1 MGNFG
6 AQKYEMTKAGDW
18 YNFHHRDGYY
28 STRVEG
34 TTKDLAYMLFK
45 NYLNATQDGYGT
57 ILNDSV
63 GPLFLE
69 AQNKND
75 PKTMCDLFCSINPE
89 PEPAFWLELDE
100 HIKRFM
106 KLIVFS

>member
-1 MGNFG
+1 MGQFNSQVFS
-6 AQKYEMTKAGDW
+6 MTKAGDW
-18 YNFHHRDGYY
+18 YNFDHRDGYY
-28 STRVEG
+28 AVSVEG

-45 NYLNATQDGYGT
+45 NYINATRDGYGT

-69 AQNKND
+69 AQDKND
-75 PKTMCDLFCSINPE
+75 PKTMCDLFCRIDPE
-89 PEPAFWLELDE
+89 PEPTFWLELDE

-106 KLIVFS
+106 GLIAFS